1 MSLPV
6 VEVICAPATEDFRA
20 NPRSLPLVAPTFDI
34 LKKVDGQIRFVP
46 AAMIPRHLILSV

>member
-6 VEVICAPATEDFRA
+6 VEVICAPATEPFRA